1 MGLYKGCSRC
11 SAERRLEN
19 DQRAQRPL
27 GGCWRLGKRGVEG
40 RRVAEKWKGDLFWR
54 GVLRMW
60 WVAGCVGKDR
70 EDSGASPD
78 LQLQL
83 QGDSDD

>member
-1 MGLYKGCSRC
+1 M
-11 SAERRLEN
+11 
-19 DQRAQRPL
+19 
-27 GGCWRLGKRGVEG
+27 EG